1 MQRRTFLTLMGLAP
15 FAYLSPDIAFAQTA
29 RGDYRKLLVLVELK
43 GGNDGLNTVIPYAD
57 NEYRRLRPQIGIARD
72 AVLQLSDTAGLHPS
86 LEPLLPLWRE
96 RELAIVQGVG
106 YPQPNLSHFRSIEI
120 WDTASRSE
128 QYLNDGWLA
137 RSFARA
143 PVPASFAADAAIV
156 GGQELGPATGSRAIV
171 ISNLDQFRR
180 RAGYMPTHR
189 SASANP
195 ALRHLLKVEADIAH
209 AGSALKGDHVF
220 KTEFPRHVFG
230 NAVKTAAEIIAGSGA
245 VAAVK
250 LSLGGFDTHG
260 GQPDLHA
267 RLLKELAEGLAALK
281 AALTEIDRWRDTLIV
296 TYSEFGRR
304 PQENQSRGTD
314 HGTAAAHFALGGS
327 VRGGLYGDAPSLSRL
342 EGGNLRFAVDF
353 RSVYAT
359 ILQRW
364 WGLDGSAILG
374 GRFETVNIL
383 RGKSG

>member
-15 FAYLSPDIAFAQTA
+15 FAYYSPDIAFAQTA

-57 NEYRRLRPQIGIARD
+57 DEYRRLRPQIGIARD
-72 AVLQLSDTAGLHPS
+72 AVLQLSDTTGLHPA
-86 LEPLLPLWRE
+86 LEPLLPLWRAN
-96 RELAIVQGVG
+96 ELAIVQGVG
-106 YPQPNLSHFRSIEI
+106 YPRPNLSHFRSIEI

-128 QYLNDGWLA
+128 QYLDDGWLA
-137 RSFARA
+137 RSFARV

-180 RAGYMPTHR
+180 RAGHMPTHR
-189 SASANP
+189 NASPNP
-195 ALRHLLKVEADIAH
+195 ALRHVLKVEADIAH

-220 KTEFPRHVFG
+220 KTEFPRHAFG

-267 RLLKELAEGLAALK
+267 RLLKELAEGLVALK
-281 AALTEIDRWRDTLIV
+281 AALVEIGRWRNTLIV

-314 HGTAAAHFALGGS
+314 HGTAAPHFALGGD
-327 VRGGLYGDAPSLSRL
+327 VRGGLYGDAPRLSML
-342 EGGNLRFAVDF
+342 EDGNLRFAIDF

-359 ILQRW
+359 VLQQW
-364 WGLDGSAILG
+364 WGLDASAVLG
-374 GRFETVNIL
+374 ERFKTMDIL
-383 RGKSG
+383 RDRSA

>member
-15 FAYLSPDIAFAQTA
+15 FAYYSPDIAFAQTA

-72 AVLQLSDTAGLHPS
+72 AVLQLSDTTGLHPA
-86 LEPLLPLWRE
+86 LEPLLPLWRAN
-96 RELAIVQGVG
+96 ELAIVQGVG

-128 QYLNDGWLA
+128 QYLDDGWLA

-156 GGQELGPATGSRAIV
+156 GGQELGPAAGSRAIV

-180 RAGYMPTHR
+180 RAGHMSTHR
-189 SASANP
+189 RASANP
-195 ALRHLLKVEADIAH
+195 ALRHVLKVEADIVH